1 MEKYIYAQSVF
12 SFSKKIPSSSWIA
25 KLERGVTF
33 SLKKSK
39 FYNFVP
45 KNIFFNS
52 KVTLFEPKLSH
63 HFVDLTEKILGK
75 NRLTLSNNKI
85 TNKFSVLLLPNIF
98 LECLSNIY

>member
-1 MEKYIYAQSVF
+1 MGKYIYVQSGF

-25 KLERGVTF
+25 KLERCVTF

-63 HFVDLTEKILGK
+63 HFEDHAEKY
-75 NRLTLSNNKI
+75 
-85 TNKFSVLLLPNIF
+85 
-98 LECLSNIY
+98 LEKTG